1 MYRNCS
7 VTNLLYSIWC
17 VLTWWRGSETHL
29 GCEFSGCL
37 HWGLNAF
44 HRWFISSSNSSC
56 LLCRGSKPSWMVFK
70 VSCPLIKYLE
80 EQTKTL
86 RKFIAIKWVRQP
98 KKKSLFKQRQQL
110 LQQRLYKL
118 IRQQSHWVLA
128 LPYLLRGL
136 AISITCIQ
144 ASAHTPLNFSAVN
157 AYQVQTGRTV
167 LCSLQ

>member
-7 VTNLLYSIWC
+7 VINLYSIWC

-44 HRWFISSSNSSC
+44 HRWFISSSNSSR
-56 LLCRGSKPSWMVFK
+56 LLCRGPKPSWMVFK

-110 LQQRLYKL
+110 LQQRLYTL
-118 IRQQSHWVLA
+118 IRQQSHRVLA
-128 LPYLLRGL
+128 LPLSPQRFGHKHHMHPGKRTQT
-136 AISITCIQ
+136 IEW
-144 ASAHTPLNFSAVN
+144 VN
-157 AYQVQTGRTV
+157 AYQVQTGRTL